1 MFPLRCRIHVAARC
15 KHFFQTLFRV
25 IFYPAPRRAS
35 SEPRNILRYMW
46 RKRRQNLAIPNAGR
60 GRKGSRGERKDV
72 WSGDISIWI
81 GLFFFGLPP
90 KRLLLQ
96 YEPNLK

>member
-1 MFPLRCRIHVAARC
+1 MLPRDVNIFSR
-15 KHFFQTLFRV
+15 LFSGS
-25 IFYPAPRRAS
+25 FSTPRLEGPQAS
-35 SEPRNILRYMW
+35 REIYLNIEEE
-46 RKRRQNLAIPNAGR
+46 KNLAIPNAGR